1 MNKSIWLTLLLAAAL
16 VTVSA
21 RLACVQ
27 NRCDYGHSANED
39 DGGAK
44 AIDNIMTRASVRHYT
59 DEAPTDSIV
68 QILLHA
74 GMAAH
79 SSGNKQPW
87 RMVVLVDDELK
98 DSIGAVFHNMKAT
111 AEAPLAIAVC
121 GVLGETFKGEGDG
134 YWVADCSAMA
144 QNINLAAHAMGLG
157 AVTCAVY
164 PRKERVAKIRE
175 LLELPDSIVPFAIIP
190 VGYPKAATTAKDKW
204 DEDKVSYM

>member
-1 MNKSIWLTLLLAAAL
+1 MNKSIWLMLLLAAAL

-87 RMVVLVDDELK
+87 RMV
-98 DSIGAVFHNMKAT
+98 
-111 AEAPLAIAVC
+111 C
-121 GVLGETFKGEGDG
+121 
-134 YWVADCSAMA
+134 
-144 QNINLAAHAMGLG
+144 
-157 AVTCAVY
+157 
-164 PRKERVAKIRE
+164 
-175 LLELPDSIVPFAIIP
+175 LLYTSRCV
-190 VGYPKAATTAKDKW
+190 
-204 DEDKVSYM
+204 